1 MADPKYANLPGID
14 HDAPDVYETED
25 LPEDDQAM
33 QLPQD
38 EGNENVENLA
48 LDSKA
53 ALGKF
58 QGAQVK
64 ADGLDFSDRISRS
77 RRTGYDVEKTEYE
90 MLEEGASK
98 METPQQKLQRLQH
111 EIRELGEEVHAI
123 QENVKKD
130 ATAEKISPVDISK
143 QLEYLQHQLN
153 DLHLEK
159 LLGPEAK
166 VDLSDPQGQLQKRLL
181 TELAAY
187 KPTEGKTPAGAKT
200 DSSCVTYELFYR
212 TEQAQFSRNARVAKL
227 EERLERLEAVLG
239 QGSDKVGILTAD
251 TDSKGIVESV
261 GVLNSKLSLLEPSNL
276 DQVDVRLASVL
287 QKLNQIGE
295 KKSGQADQERQN
307 KVTELYDMVK
317 KWDSIRDT
325 LPHVVDRLVSL
336 KELHEQALQFSQL
349 LSHLDNAQ
357 QEITTT
363 LGAHGDMMKKL
374 QAMFKENSGTIKANC
389 ESLDQ
394 RVKSLGK

>member
-25 LPEDDQAM
+25 LPEDDQAL
-33 QLPQD
+33 QTQED
-38 EGNENVENLA
+38 EGNENVEKLE
-48 LDSKA
+48 LDTNA
-53 ALGKF
+53 AMGRFK
-58 QGAQVK
+58 GSQVK
-64 ADGLDFSDRISRS
+64 TNGLDFSDRISGS
-77 RRTGYDVEKTEYE
+77 NRTGYDVEKTEYE
-90 MLEEGASK
+90 MLEDGSSK
-98 METPQQKLQRLQH
+98 IETPQQKFQRLQH

-130 ATAEKISPVDISK
+130 VTADKTSPVDLSK
-143 QLEYLQHQLN
+143 QLQYLQHQLS

-181 TELAAY
+181 TELTAY
-187 KPTEGKTPAGAKT
+187 KPTDGKPAAAPKT
-200 DSSCVTYELFYR
+200 DKSCVTYELFYR
-212 TEQAQFSRNARVAKL
+212 PEQAQFSRNARLAKL

-239 QGSDKVGILTAD
+239 QGSERAGILTLD
-251 TDSKGIVESV
+251 TDSKGLVESV
-261 GVLNSKLSLLEPSNL
+261 GVLNSKLSLLETSNL

-295 KKSGQADQERQN
+295 KKSGQADLERQN
-307 KVTELYDMVK
+307 KISELFDMVK
-317 KWDSIRDT
+317 KWDSVRDT

-349 LSHLDNAQ
+349 LSHLDTAQ
-357 QEITTT
+357 QEISAT
-363 LGAHGDMMKKL
+363 LGAHGDMMKQL
-374 QAMFKENSGTIKANC
+374 QVMFNDNSNTIKGNC
-389 ESLDQ
+389 DSLDQ
-394 RVKSLGK
+394 RIKALGK

>member
-33 QLPQD
+33 QLPQEEASD
-38 EGNENVENLA
+38 NIEKLT
-48 LDSKA
+48 LDTNA

-58 QGAQVK
+58 KGSEVK
-64 ADGLDFSDRISRS
+64 ADELDFSDRITGS
-77 RRTGYDVEKTEYE
+77 RRTGYDIEKTEYE
-90 MLEEGASK
+90 MLEDGSSK
-98 METPQQKLQRLQH
+98 IETPQQKFQRLQH
-111 EIRELGEEVHAI
+111 EIRELGEEVHTI
-123 QENVKKD
+123 KENVKKEV
-130 ATAEKISPVDISK
+130 TANKTSPVDLSK

-187 KPTEGKTPAGAKT
+187 KPTEGKPASGAKT
-200 DSSCVTYELFYR
+200 GSGCVTYELFYR
-212 TEQAQFSRNARVAKL
+212 PEQAQFSRNARLAKL

-239 QGSDKVGILTAD
+239 QSSDKVGILTAD
-251 TDSKGIVESV
+251 TDNKGVVESV
-261 GVLNSKLSLLEPSNL
+261 GVLNSKLSLLEPSNI

-287 QKLNQIGE
+287 QKLNQIAD
-295 KKSGQADQERQN
+295 KKTGQADLERQN
-307 KVTELYDMVK
+307 KVSELYDMVK
-317 KWDSIRDT
+317 KWDSVRDT

-349 LSHLDNAQ
+349 LSHLDTAQ

-363 LGAHGDMMKKL
+363 LAAHGDMMKQL
-374 QAMFKENSGTIKANC
+374 QVMFQENSKTVKSNC

-394 RVKSLGK
+394 RLKALGK

>member
-25 LPEDDQAM
+25 LPEDDQAL
-33 QLPQD
+33 QSQQ
-38 EGNENVENLA
+38 EEENENVENLS
-48 LDSKA
+48 LDTKA

-58 QGAQVK
+58 KGSQVRTE
-64 ADGLDFSDRISRS
+64 GLDFSDKISRS
-77 RRTGYDVEKTEYE
+77 RRTGYDVDKTEYE
-90 MLEEGASK
+90 MLEDGASK
-98 METPQQKLQRLQH
+98 IETPQQKLQRLQH

-143 QLEYLQHQLN
+143 QLQYLQHQLSE
-153 DLHLEK
+153 LQLEK
-159 LLGPEAK
+159 LLGSEAK

-187 KPTEGKTPAGAKT
+187 KPSEGKTPSGTKP

-212 TEQAQFSRNARVAKL
+212 PEQAQFSRNARLAKL

-251 TDSKGIVESV
+251 TDNKSVVESV
-261 GVLNSKLSLLEPSNL
+261 GVLNTKLSLLEPANL

-287 QKLNQIGE
+287 QKLNQIAE
-295 KKSGQADQERQN
+295 KKSGQADLERQN
-307 KVTELYDMVK
+307 KVSELYDMVK
-317 KWDSIRDT
+317 KWDSVRDT
-325 LPHVVDRLVSL
+325 LPNVVDRLVSL

-349 LSHLDNAQ
+349 LSHLDTAQ

-363 LGAHGDMMKKL
+363 LADHGDMMKKL
-374 QAMFKENSGTIKANC
+374 QTMFKENSSTIQGNC
-389 ESLDQ
+389 ESLDK
-394 RVKSLGK
+394 RMKSLSK

>member
-33 QLPQD
+33 QLPQ
-38 EGNENVENLA
+38 EEPSENIEKLK
-48 LDSKA
+48 LDTNA

-58 QGAQVK
+58 KGSEVK
-64 ADGLDFSDRISRS
+64 ADGLDFSDRITGS
-77 RRTGYDVEKTEYE
+77 RRTGYDIEKTEYE
-90 MLEEGASK
+90 MLEDGSSK
-98 METPQQKLQRLQH
+98 IETPQQKFQRLQH
-111 EIRELGEEVHAI
+111 EIRELGEEVHSI
-123 QENVKKD
+123 QENVKKE
-130 ATAEKISPVDISK
+130 ATAKTSPVDLSK

-187 KPTEGKTPAGAKT
+187 KPTEGKPASGAKPG
-200 DSSCVTYELFYR
+200 SGCVTYELFYR
-212 TEQAQFSRNARVAKL
+212 PEQAQFSRNARLAKL

-239 QGSDKVGILTAD
+239 QSSDKVGILTAD
-251 TDSKGIVESV
+251 TDNKGVVEAV
-261 GVLNSKLSLLEPSNL
+261 GVLNSKLSLLEPSNI

-287 QKLNQIGE
+287 QKLNQIAD
-295 KKSGQADQERQN
+295 KKSGQADLERQN
-307 KVTELYDMVK
+307 KVSELYDMVK
-317 KWDSIRDT
+317 KWDSVRDT

-336 KELHEQALQFSQL
+336 KELHEQGKQHIQL
-349 LSHLDNAQ
+349 LSHLDTAQ

-363 LGAHGDMMKKL
+363 LGAHGDMMKQL
-374 QAMFKENSGTIKANC
+374 QVMFQENSKTVKANC

-394 RVKSLGK
+394 RLKALGK